1 MAKAVKNKVVQ
12 ILMERDGMSESDA
25 RELINEVQEMM
36 FEAIDAGSYVEAEE
50 IFQDEL
56 GLEPDYIF
64 NII

>member
-12 ILMERDGMSESDA
+12 ILMERDGMSESEA

-36 FEAIDAGSYVEAEE
+36 FEAIDAGSYLEAEE

-64 NII
+64 CII